1 MYKDLAPPPLECQK
15 IFLWLD
21 LQVLQL
27 LLQTF
32 MSFESSSTAADN
44 AAVLQL
50 FLETY
55 FMELL
60 SQRQLLM
67 DVEVPHFNKYF
78 RNLGEVE
85 VRVQGELIEY

>member
-1 MYKDLAPPPLECQK
+1 
-15 IFLWLD
+15 
-21 LQVLQL
+21 
-27 LLQTF
+27 

-60 SQRQLLM
+60 SQRQLLIH
-67 DVEVPHFNKYF
+67 VEVPNVNKYF
-78 RNLGEVE
+78 RNFGEGG
-85 VRVQGELIEY
+85 GESAREIKKIKYLSMAKFLKKMFFFLALALKV